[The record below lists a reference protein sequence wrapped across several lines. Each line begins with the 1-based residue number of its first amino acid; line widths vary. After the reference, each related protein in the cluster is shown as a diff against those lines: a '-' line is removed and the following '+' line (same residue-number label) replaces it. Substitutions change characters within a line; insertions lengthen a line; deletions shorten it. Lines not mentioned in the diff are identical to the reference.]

1 MRYKHDTLLPANAFR
16 ARGSVVGGRSLRLH
30 GGDGMDSGIDWE
42 AIRQAEEAAEQDRLM
57 REGALWQASQGR
69 MRLLEEYN
77 RVKALEEA
85 SMRAAAARAEQDAI
99 NARNA
104 YAAEQ
109 YRIEQAR
116 LQQEAERLA
125 EQQRQ
130 AAAAYQAQ
138 QAAAAAEQQRQAQA
152 LQAQQAAAALAE
164 QQRQQALA
172 EQQRQAAAQQAAAQ
186 PPANQ
191 NSSSRN
197 DMAITFDIESDNDSG
212 ARYLVSSDKKFR
224 IEVIPTES
232 GKYVARMGASGDSG
246 ADQYSP
252 EFSIADLERQV
263 KIAES
268 VPFGT
273 GMGPALGY
281 AYETQNSEGNPFRRF
296 DAQGNLTE
304 FVDRHGKW
312 QPVSVF
318 KPAGIDFNPMTG
330 QIEAQYKSPDS
341 TVVRFGGFEP
351 NKYRE
356 DQGGVLGEGGW
367 ANIGKLVLAGV
378 SAGLAAPAMAAI
390 QGATGLGT
398 IASGAL
404 YGGLTGAA
412 SGALG
417 GGAQGALQGGLLGAA
432 GGGAMA
438 ALGGGGAEAF
448 PVEAPSADFTGMSY
462 ADLNSLGVGEFQP
475 FAGGDVGLGSGYI
488 TQFNPDGTFTTLAG
502 APDYSYTADAGAE
515 AGEVVAEEFDP
526 NARVLTAEEAE
537 NLMRYNILPADM
549 QTPAVYDWLETP
561 KALLGGEYGGLIKGG
576 LTLGA
581 LAAANALKPQ
591 QETQTTGGGLTAAQ
605 LQALVS
611 TMPSMIDQYAAQAQQ
626 GLAGM
631 GQTGQGY
638 TPAMGQAIAQLFPTF
653 SLPTTGPFYG
663 AGRFG
668 EGYAPNAPII
678 KV

>member
-1 MRYKHDTLLPANAFR
+1 MERLDPNKYGQDSDEARQYQYLVNMANRQIDRGRPDMAQMFLAEINQLAEQLGASAAFESDVASRTNEILSNFKPLDVNQYKGFTSADGNLDYYTAANMANRLMASGQVDR
-16 ARGSVVGGRSLRLH
+16 AREF
-30 GGDGMDSGIDWE
+30 ID
-42 AIRQAEEAAEQDRLM
+42 AANQIAVRAD
-57 REGALWQASQGR
+57 
-69 MRLLEEYN
+69 EYN
-77 RVKALEEA
+77 RKT
-85 SMRAAAARAEQDAI
+85 DI
-99 NARNA
+99 KNA
-104 YAAEQ
+104 
-109 YRIEQAR
+109 
-116 LQQEAERLA
+116 
-125 EQQRQ
+125 
-130 AAAAYQAQ
+130 
-138 QAAAAAEQQRQAQA
+138 
-152 LQAQQAAAALAE
+152 
-164 QQRQQALA
+164 
-172 EQQRQAAAQQAAAQ
+172 
-186 PPANQ
+186 
-191 NSSSRN
+191 
-197 DMAITFDIESDNDSG
+197 
-212 ARYLVSSDKKFR
+212 
-224 IEVIPTES
+224 
-232 GKYVARMGASGDSG
+232 
-246 ADQYSP
+246 
-252 EFSIADLERQV
+252 
-263 KIAES
+263 

-273 GMGPALGY
+273 GFGQALGY
-281 AYETQNSEGNPFRRF
+281 DYGIQNAYGDVYQKF

-304 FVDRHGKW
+304 YLDKNGNWVKTSVIKPSRIEIDEGGNPVTYYKHPDFDQTEFTADRKY
-312 QPVSVF
+312 
-318 KPAGIDFNPMTG
+318 APMM
-330 QIEAQYKSPDS
+330 SP
-341 TVVRFGGFEP
+341 
-351 NKYRE
+351 YRE
-356 DQGGVLGEGGW
+356 DQGGFLGEGGW
-367 ANIGKLVLAGV
+367 QNIGKLVLAGV

-668 EGYAPNAPII
+668 EGYAPTAPII

>member
-30 GGDGMDSGIDWE
+30 GGDGMDSGTDWE

-77 RVKALEEA
+77 RVKAAEEA

-130 AAAAYQAQ
+130 AAAAS
-138 QAAAAAEQQRQAQA
+138 EQQRQAQA

-273 GMGPALGY
+273 AMGPALGY
-281 AYETQNSEGNPFRRF
+281 SYETQNSEGNPFRRF

-367 ANIGKLVLAGV
+367 GNIGKLVLAGV

-398 IASGAL
+398 IASGAI

-412 SGALG
+412 GGALS

-438 ALGGGGAEAF
+438 ALGGGGAQGF
-448 PVEAPSADFTGMSY
+448 PVEAPDRKS
-462 ADLNSLGVGEFQP
+462 
-475 FAGGDVGLGSGYI
+475 
-488 TQFNPDGTFTTLAG
+488 
-502 APDYSYTADAGAE
+502 
-515 AGEVVAEEFDP
+515 VV
-526 NARVLTAEEAE
+526 
-537 NLMRYNILPADM
+537 
-549 QTPAVYDWLETP
+549 
-561 KALLGGEYGGLIKGG
+561 
-576 LTLGA
+576 
-581 LAAANALKPQ
+581 
-591 QETQTTGGGLTAAQ
+591 
-605 LQALVS
+605 
-611 TMPSMIDQYAAQAQQ
+611 
-626 GLAGM
+626 
-631 GQTGQGY
+631 
-638 TPAMGQAIAQLFPTF
+638 
-653 SLPTTGPFYG
+653 
-663 AGRFG
+663 
-668 EGYAPNAPII
+668 
-678 KV
+678 